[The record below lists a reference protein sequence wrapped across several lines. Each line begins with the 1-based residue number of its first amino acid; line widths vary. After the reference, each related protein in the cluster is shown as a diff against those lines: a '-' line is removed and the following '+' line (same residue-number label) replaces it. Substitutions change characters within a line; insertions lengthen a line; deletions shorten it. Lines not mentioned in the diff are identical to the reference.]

1 MIKSTIEQQK
11 EIENMIAKISE
22 LENELLSQERKHH
35 KDMERENNIKKGFLK
50 EIEQLKK
57 DKLKLIRSEEKA
69 NKRLAYYIE
78 SERLSKETNRYE
90 DLTKDE
96 KWEQY
101 EENDTYNSEG
111 EYDAY
116 YEAMKDCE

>member
-11 EIENMIAKISE
+11 EMENMIAKISE

-69 NKRLAYYIE
+69 NKRLAYYI
-78 SERLSKETNRYE
+78 KTNRYE